1 MFVDHG
7 GRFSPRAEAV
17 LNETHDIIHCVHLSV
32 KQQRKFFIAMGTE
45 IFYKSM
51 YYWRSRS
58 ISEIPVPHDQA
69 YFSKRGINMKRYNEY
84 YWFLYTCI
92 HIGILNCRQWRTASV
107 LILKGQRSEVKVLV
121 FKTQI
126 KKFIKALFYFTYTCI
141 CILITILNF
150 FINSLTQQHSN
161 IRVKSYTMTNFLK
174 FM

>member
-1 MFVDHG
+1 MFVDQG

-51 YYWRSRS
+51 YHWQSRS
-58 ISEIPVPHDQA
+58 ISKIPVPHDQA

-121 FKTQI
+121 FK
-126 KKFIKALFYFTYTCI
+126 KNLLKLCFTL
-141 CILITILNF
+141 LIHVF
-150 FINSLTQQHSN
+150 AFS
-161 IRVKSYTMTNFLK
+161 
-174 FM
+174 

>member
-7 GRFSPRAEAV
+7 GRFSPRTEAV

-45 IFYKSM
+45 IVYKSM
-51 YYWRSRS
+51 YHWQSRS

-141 CILITILNF
+141 CILIKILNF
-150 FINSLTQQHSN
+150 LEIHLHSN
-161 IRVKSYTMTNFLK
+161 IQI
-174 FM
+174 